1 MLCMGCVCP
10 ITRKEIK
17 MSVLKGLKPEK
28 VFAYFEKLCSVPHGS
43 GNTKIISDLCVS
55 FAKEL
60 GLPYRQE
67 PCNNVVIWKK
77 ASPGC
82 ENAAPIILQGHTD
95 MVCAKTD
102 DCTKDMTREGL
113 DLVTDGEWVWADKTS
128 LGGDNCIA
136 VAMIFAILADDT
148 LVHPPIEAVLT
159 VDEEV
164 GMDGAFALD
173 CSDIKGRKL
182 LNLDSELE
190 GVFTVSC
197 AGGLHSD
204 CFLPAESTPVSGMD
218 VFSLTVAGLQGGHSG
233 ADIHL
238 GRGSGNRLMGRTLCT
253 ALEKFPGL
261 RLVKFAGG
269 QFDNVICSRCDA
281 VVALPAGT
289 GDDFAAFVREFD
301 GILKNEYAVTDPGVT
316 LTCTAAS
323 ADTAVSAERT
333 ATLLRTL
340 VALPQGVE
348 AMDTDFPG
356 LVQTSLN
363 MGVTKLDETGLRIS
377 FSIRSSIASRKMM
390 LSQRVRAVI
399 TLAGGTVT
407 EGGVYPGWQYKRES
421 QFRDTLLAA
430 YKDLTGKD
438 GVVEATH
445 GGLECGLLMEKLPG
459 LDAVSVGP
467 DLFDVHS
474 VRERLNVASTERT
487 YALVCELLRRSV

>member
-1 MLCMGCVCP
+1 
-10 ITRKEIK
+10 

-28 VFAYFEKLCSVPHGS
+28 VFEYFEKLCSVPHGS
-43 GNTKIISDLCVS
+43 GNTKIISDMCMG

-60 GLPYRQE
+60 GLKCRQE
-67 PCNNVVIWKK
+67 PCDNVVIWKP

-82 ENAAPIILQGHTD
+82 EDAAPIILQGHMD

-113 DLVTDGEWVWADKTS
+113 DLMTDGQWVWADKTS

-136 VAMIFAILADDT
+136 VAMILAILADDT
-148 LVHPPIEAVLT
+148 LVHPPIEAVFT
-159 VDEEV
+159 IDEEV

-173 CSDIKGRKL
+173 CSDIRGRKL
-182 LNLDSELE
+182 LNLDSEME

-197 AGGLHSD
+197 AGGMRSD
-204 CFLPAESTPVSGMD
+204 CFLPAEREGIAGMD
-218 VFSLTVAGLQGGHSG
+218 VFALTVAGLQGGHSG
-233 ADIHL
+233 ADIHR
-238 GRGSGNRLMGRTLCT
+238 GRGSANRLMGRVLCT
-253 ALEKFPGL
+253 AMEKFPGL
-261 RLVKFAGG
+261 RLAALSGG
-269 QFDNVICSRCDA
+269 QFDNVICSRCEA
-281 VVALPAGT
+281 AVALPAGNT
-289 GDDFAAFVREFD
+289 DAFAAFVGEFD
-301 GILKNEYAVTDPGVT
+301 AILKNEYAVTDPGVT
-316 LTCTAAS
+316 LTCAASSADKAVSVQRTAA
-323 ADTAVSAERT
+323 
-333 ATLLRTL
+333 L
-340 VALPQGVE
+340 VQALAALPQGVE

-363 MGVTKLDETGLRIS
+363 MGVTRLDDTGLHVT
-377 FSIRSSIASRKMM
+377 FSVRSSIASRKEM
-390 LSQRVRAVI
+390 LGQRVRAVAA
-399 TLAGGTVT
+399 LAGGTVT
-407 EGGVYPGWQYKRES
+407 ERGVYPGWQYKRDS
-421 QFRDTLLAA
+421 QFRETLLAA

-459 LDAVSVGP
+459 LDAVSLGP

>member
-1 MLCMGCVCP
+1 MA
-10 ITRKEIK
+10 
-17 MSVLKGLKPEK
+17 VLKDLKPEK

-43 GNTKIISDLCVS
+43 GNTKIISDLCVD

-60 GLPYRQE
+60 GLKYRQE
-67 PCNNVVIWKK
+67 PCNNVVIWKP
-77 ASPGC
+77 ASPGH
-82 ENAAPIILQGHTD
+82 ESAEPIILQGHID

-113 DLVTDGEWVWADKTS
+113 DLMTDGEWIWADKTS

-136 VAMIFAILADDT
+136 VAMILAILSDDT
-148 LVHPPIEAVLT
+148 LVHPPIEAVFT

-173 CSDIKGRKL
+173 CSDLKGKKL

-197 AGGLHSD
+197 AGGMRSD
-204 CFLPAESTPVSGMD
+204 CLLPAALTDAAGMEG
-218 VFSLTVAGLQGGHSG
+218 FGITVAGLRGGHSG

-238 GRGSGNRLMGRTLCT
+238 GRGSGNRLMGRVLAT

-261 RLVKFAGG
+261 RLAAFSGG

-281 VVALPAGT
+281 AVALPT
-289 GDDFAAFVREFD
+289 GSGAAFTAFIREFD
-301 GILKNEYAVTDPGVT
+301 AALKNEYAVTDPDVT
-316 LTCTAAS
+316 LTCAAAETAK
-323 ADTAVSAERT
+323 AVSAERT
-333 ATLLRTL
+333 VTL
-340 VALPQGVE
+340 VQALTAMPHGVE

-363 MGVTKLDETGLRIS
+363 MGVVKLGGDGLHIA
-377 FSIRSSIASRKMM
+377 FSIRSSIASRKLM
-390 LSQRVRAVI
+390 LAQRVRAVAA
-399 TLAGGTVT
+399 LAGGTVT
-407 EGGVYPGWQYKRES
+407 ERGVYPGWQYKRES

-445 GGLECGLLMEKLPG
+445 GGLECGLLMEKIPG
-459 LDAVSVGP
+459 LDAVSMGP
-467 DLFDVHS
+467 ELHDVHS
-474 VRERLNVASTERT
+474 VRERLSVPSTERT
-487 YALVCELLRRSV
+487 YELVCELLRRSC

>member
-1 MLCMGCVCP
+1 
-10 ITRKEIK
+10 

-28 VFAYFEKLCSVPHGS
+28 VFEYFEKLCSVPHGS
-43 GNTKIISDLCVS
+43 GNTKIISDMCMG

-60 GLPYRQE
+60 GLKCRQE
-67 PCNNVVIWKK
+67 PCDNVVIWKP

-82 ENAAPIILQGHTD
+82 EDAAPIILQGHMD

-113 DLVTDGEWVWADKTS
+113 DLMTDGEWVWADKTS

-136 VAMIFAILADDT
+136 VAMILAILADDT
-148 LVHPPIEAVLT
+148 LVHPPIEAVFT
-159 VDEEV
+159 IDEEV

-182 LNLDSELE
+182 LNLDSEME

-197 AGGLHSD
+197 AGGMRSD
-204 CFLPAESTPVSGMD
+204 CFLPAEREGIVGMD

-233 ADIHL
+233 ADIHR
-238 GRGSGNRLMGRTLCT
+238 GRGSANRLMGRVLCT
-253 ALEKFPGL
+253 AMEKFPGL
-261 RLVKFAGG
+261 RLAALSGG
-269 QFDNVICSRCDA
+269 QFDNVICSRCEA
-281 VVALPAGT
+281 AVALPAGNADAFT
-289 GDDFAAFVREFD
+289 AFVSEFD
-301 GILKNEYAVTDPGVT
+301 AILKNEYAVTDPGVT
-316 LTCTAAS
+316 LPCAAS
-323 ADTAVSAERT
+323 SADKAVPAQRTAV
-333 ATLLRTL
+333 LLRAL
-340 VALPQGVE
+340 AALPQGVE

-363 MGVTKLDETGLRIS
+363 MGVTRLDDTGLHVT
-377 FSIRSSIASRKMM
+377 FSVRSSIASRKEM
-390 LSQRVRAVI
+390 LGQRVRAVAE
-399 TLAGGTVT
+399 LAGGTVT
-407 EGGVYPGWQYKRES
+407 ERGVYPGWQYKRDS
-421 QFRDTLLAA
+421 QFRETLLAA

-459 LDAVSVGP
+459 LDAVSLGP